1 MDATCRISRP
11 NCSLPAL
18 PGRSLR
24 YENGNGEE
32 IMLNDDDHFTL
43 LNDEQI
49 SNKGWAPTSECKSY
63 GLIDLLQIHFLWSF
77 KFQTKVEL
85 YCLYSRPL
93 IVLQHAFFC
102 LNPMCVFSPW
112 RRIPPPNRTKKK
124 SNVTGRFPRLTRLP
138 VSEVELPELHGSWL
152 WQLWMIFVVQ
162 NKELRW
168 WRLWKREIR
177 WYYPE
182 GDSDIPEPRGMFE
195 GNFHLFPFGGI
206 CRWPGGSWRYDCK
219 GDKQPKHIPNQW
231 TSVGLRMHPSR
242 WK

>member
-1 MDATCRISRP
+1 MTSKSATRVEHQPVNVNHTVWSICFKYTSFE
-11 NCSLPAL
+11 A
-18 PGRSLR
+18 
-24 YENGNGEE
+24 
-32 IMLNDDDHFTL
+32 
-43 LNDEQI
+43 
-49 SNKGWAPTSECKSY
+49 SNFKQRLSY
-63 GLIDLLQIHFLWSF
+63 
-77 KFQTKVEL
+77 
-85 YCLYSRPL
+85 
-93 IVLQHAFFC
+93 IVYILGHWLSYNTRFFC

-195 GNFHLFPFGGI
+195 GNFHLFPV
-206 CRWPGGSWRYDCK
+206 WWDMSLTWR
-219 GDKQPKHIPNQW
+219 ILEVW
-231 TSVGLRMHPSR
+231 L
-242 WK
+242 